1 MADTTQLFNASQAG
15 TMSPEDYAQQQL
27 INRQQRFADMLMQ
40 QNQQPQGQMVSGR
53 YVAPS
58 FFQMLN
64 PVANML
70 AGAYVGKQSDTEAAK
85 LAEKIRSGRA
95 TAEEKITN
103 LALGTPEV
111 PAQPAVIPQGQTL
124 RDDNGM
130 LTYGAQQGVAGKPA
144 TAPDLAAALREINNP
159 YNYGAGKDLKP
170 LIYKQLMPD
179 PTELERNYKFAQTP
193 AGGNFKGDFNAYKNQ
208 MTEYQKIEAQNA
220 AARLNLE
227 RNRAAYE
234 GIPTGGGGGAPA
246 VNQSAQPVVNQPTG
260 GSPVMR
266 GNAPQVSIAPNAPAY
281 AQNSLTMNTGAGNV
295 PVVPNVNM
303 AGVSPKKQA
312 EMVGVQAENLQ
323 ANIKNSYGAYP
334 VIKEIEQI
342 LPNSSSGYLQR
353 GWTGATRAA
362 GVSTDMSKTDAQLD
376 ILGTKLVMMQ
386 PRFEGPQG
394 VLDVKLYE
402 KAAGAIA
409 DTSLP
414 YEDRM
419 AALQTIKEIYKRYAP
434 NLDWSYGKDKQAP
447 TASANP
453 PVAAKSSAPAGVDQA
468 VWNVMT
474 PQEQSLWQK
483 R

>member
-1 MADTTQLFNASQAG
+1 MADQFNATQAG

-111 PAQPAVIPQGQTL
+111 PAQPAVIPKGQTL

-179 PTELERNYKFAQTP
+179 PTELERNYKTAQRD
-193 AGGNFKGDFNAYKNQ
+193 GYKGSFNDYKNQ
-208 MTEYQKIEAQNA
+208 MTDFQRIEAQNA
-220 AARLNLE
+220 AARLNIE
-227 RNRAAYE
+227 RSRAAYE
-234 GIPTGGGGGAPA
+234 GIPTGGGGELLAAAAA
-246 VNQSAQPVVNQPTG
+246 VVD
-260 GSPVMR
+260 
-266 GNAPQVSIAPNAPAY
+266 
-281 AQNSLTMNTGAGNV
+281 
-295 PVVPNVNM
+295 
-303 AGVSPKKQA
+303 
-312 EMVGVQAENLQ
+312 E
-323 ANIKNSYGAYP
+323 
-334 VIKEIEQI
+334 
-342 LPNSSSGYLQR
+342 
-353 GWTGATRAA
+353 
-362 GVSTDMSKTDAQLD
+362 LD
-376 ILGTKLVMMQ
+376 SWM
-386 PRFEGPQG
+386 
-394 VLDVKLYE
+394 
-402 KAAGAIA
+402 
-409 DTSLP
+409 
-414 YEDRM
+414 
-419 AALQTIKEIYKRYAP
+419 
-434 NLDWSYGKDKQAP
+434 
-447 TASANP
+447 
-453 PVAAKSSAPAGVDQA
+453 
-468 VWNVMT
+468 
-474 PQEQSLWQK
+474 
-483 R
+483 

>member
-1 MADTTQLFNASQAG
+1 
-15 TMSPEDYAQQQL
+15 
-27 INRQQRFADMLMQ
+27 
-40 QNQQPQGQMVSGR
+40 
-53 YVAPS
+53 
-58 FFQMLN
+58 
-64 PVANML
+64 
-70 AGAYVGKQSDTEAAK
+70 
-85 LAEKIRSGRA
+85 
-95 TAEEKITN
+95 
-103 LALGTPEV
+103 
-111 PAQPAVIPQGQTL
+111 
-124 RDDNGM
+124 
-130 LTYGAQQGVAGKPA
+130 
-144 TAPDLAAALREINNP
+144 
-159 YNYGAGKDLKP
+159 
-170 LIYKQLMPD
+170 
-179 PTELERNYKFAQTP
+179 
-193 AGGNFKGDFNAYKNQ
+193 
-208 MTEYQKIEAQNA
+208 
-220 AARLNLE
+220 
-227 RNRAAYE
+227 
-234 GIPTGGGGGAPA
+234 
-246 VNQSAQPVVNQPTG
+246 
-260 GSPVMR
+260 
-266 GNAPQVSIAPNAPAY
+266 
-281 AQNSLTMNTGAGNV
+281 MNTGAGNV
-295 PVVPNVNM
+295 PAVPNVNM

-342 LPNSSSGYLQR
+342 LPNSSSGYMQR

-362 GVSTDMSKTDAQLD
+362 GVSTDMSQADAKLD

-434 NLDWSYGKDKQAP
+434 NLDWSYGKEKQAP
-447 TASANP
+447 IASSNAAF
-453 PVAAKSSAPAGVDQA
+453 PVASKSASSAPAGIDQA

>member
-1 MADTTQLFNASQAG
+1 MADQFNAIQAG
-15 TMSPEDYAQQQL
+15 TMSPEDYAAQQQ
-27 INRQQRFADMLMQ
+27 INRQQQYASMLMQ
-40 QNQQPQGQMVSGR
+40 NNQQPTGQMISGR

-58 FFQMLN
+58 WAQMLN
-64 PVANML
+64 PVANMI
-70 AGAYVGKQSDTEAAK
+70 AGAYLGKAGDEEAVK
-85 LAEKIRSGRA
+85 LAEKIRSSRA
-95 TAEEKITN
+95 AAEESITN
-103 LALGTPEV
+103 KALGTPDVATELAGPYAGNV
-111 PAQPAVIPQGQTL
+111 PMPVAVKEG
-124 RDDNGM
+124 N
-130 LTYGAQQGVAGKPA
+130 KPN
-144 TAPDLAAALREINNP
+144 LVAALREINSP
-159 YNYGAGKDLKP
+159 YSYGAGKELKP

-179 PTELERNYKFAQTP
+179 PTELERNYKVAQRD
-193 AGGNFKGDFNAYKNQ
+193 GYKGSFNDYKNQ
-208 MTEYQKIEAQNA
+208 MTDYQRIEAQNA
-220 AARLNLE
+220 AARLNIE
-227 RNRAAYE
+227 RNRAAFE
-234 GIPTGGGGGAPA
+234 GIPTGGGGGGYSAPA
-246 VNQSAQPVVNQPTG
+246 VNQPAMNQPVVNQPTG

-266 GNAPQVSIAPNAPAY
+266 GNAPQVSVAPNAPAY
-281 AQNSLTMNTGAGNV
+281 AQGSLTMNTGAGNV
-295 PVVPNVNM
+295 PVVPNVSM

-342 LPNSSSGYLQR
+342 LPNSSSGYMQR

-362 GVSTDMSKTDAQLD
+362 GVSTDMSKADAQLD

-434 NLDWSYGKDKQAP
+434 NLDWSYGKEKPP
-447 TASANP
+447 TENASANP
-453 PVAAKSSAPAGVDQA
+453 PAVTKSATPAPAGVDQA
-468 VWNVMT
+468 IWNVMT
-474 PQEQSLWQK
+474 PQEKSLWQK

>member
-1 MADTTQLFNASQAG
+1 MAQDQFNATQAG
-15 TMSPEDYAQQQL
+15 TLSPEDYAAQQQ
-27 INRQQRFADMLMQ
+27 INRQQRFAEMLMS
-40 QNQQPQGQMVSGR
+40 QNQQPQGQMISGR

-64 PVANML
+64 PVANVVT
-70 AGAYVGKQSDTEAAK
+70 GAYLGKQSDEQAAK
-85 LAEKIRSGRA
+85 LAEKIRSSKA
-95 TAEEKITN
+95 AAEESITN
-103 LALGTPEV
+103 KALGTPDVATELAGPYAGNIPMPV
-111 PAQPAVIPQGQTL
+111 AVKEGT
-124 RDDNGM
+124 
-130 LTYGAQQGVAGKPA
+130 K
-144 TAPDLAAALREINNP
+144 PDLAAALREINSP
-159 YNYGAGKDLKP
+159 YSYGAGKELKP

-179 PTELERNYKFAQTP
+179 PTELERNYKTAQRD
-193 AGGNFKGDFNAYKNQ
+193 GYKGSFNDYKNQ
-208 MTEYQKIEAQNA
+208 MNDFQKAELRNQNI
-220 AARLNLE
+220 RIGLE
-227 RNRAAYE
+227 QNRAAFE
-234 GIPTGGGGGAPA
+234 GIPTSGGGGGYAVAPA
-246 VNQSAQPVVNQPTG
+246 GNMPAGNAPVVNAPVNT

-266 GNAPQVSIAPNAPAY
+266 TNNPQVSIAPNAPAY
-281 AQNSLTMNTGAGNV
+281 AQGAVTMNTNAGNV
-295 PVVPNVNM
+295 PVPPRVNL

-312 EMVGVQAENLQ
+312 EMAGTQAETLQ
-323 ANIKNSYGAYP
+323 ANIKNSYDAYP

-362 GVSTDMSKTDAQLD
+362 GVSTDMSKADSQLD

-453 PVAAKSSAPAGVDQA
+453 PAATQSATPAPTGVDQA
-468 VWNVMT
+468 IWNVMT
-474 PQEQSLWQK
+474 PQEKSLWQK